1 MGNII
6 ETLKGL
12 NVNGDDFVYLNYEDQ
27 AGVWHI
33 SDDYIESALGETD
46 TAAMLARLLATPNIT
61 VYSRYEDDI
70 LAEMRDNDLLEDYDR
85 EGWFEE
91 YLTETIQ
98 QEAYQW
104 DLLTISTE
112 RHDHKRGTCEIAAN
126 VKVHAHELYALE
138 NNAADFVSGFDVVVQ
153 TDNGVLTLG

>member
-12 NVNGDDFVYLNYEDQ
+12 NVNGDDFVYLNYEDH

-33 SDDYIESALGETD
+33 SDDYVESALGETD

-85 EGWFEE
+85 EGWFEG
-91 YLTETIQ
+91 YLTETLQ

-126 VKVHAHELYALE
+126 VKVRAHELYALGS
-138 NNAADFVSGFDVVVQ
+138 NAANFVAGFDVVVQ
-153 TDNGVLTLG
+153 TDNGLLTLG